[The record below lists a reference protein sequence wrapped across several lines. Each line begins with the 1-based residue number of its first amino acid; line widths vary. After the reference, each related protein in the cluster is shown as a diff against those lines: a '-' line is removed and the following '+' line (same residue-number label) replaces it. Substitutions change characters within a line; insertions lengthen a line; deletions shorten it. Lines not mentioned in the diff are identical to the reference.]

1 MHLFMNVFAI
11 FLAKFFDLLLLCPSL
26 YVAIIVYK
34 EKPRFR
40 FILLLC
46 FIIALLDEYFMTMDR
61 MVRNF
66 NMIVATI
73 GAVASLSQVYVL
85 IGLKK
90 LKDKS
95 SEFFD
100 KRRENTDSH

>member
-11 FLAKFFDLLLLCPSL
+11 FLAKFFDLLLFCPSL

-46 FIIALLDEYFMTMDR
+46 FIIALLDEYFMT
-61 MVRNF
+61 
-66 NMIVATI
+66 IAL
-73 GAVASLSQVYVL
+73 LSAKRSKDPSTQVGPCWMNIL
-85 IGLKK
+85 
-90 LKDKS
+90 
-95 SEFFD
+95 
-100 KRRENTDSH
+100 